1 MIAGPTVPSPH
12 RYRPPAHRA
21 IRYAV
26 VACVLAGWLL
36 PSPAMA
42 QSFDCAKAQ
51 EPVDRAIC
59 ASPNLRLLDSE
70 LATAFA
76 AALKRDAPNADAI
89 RQAQRSWARN
99 RATCLARAHPGGDVA
114 TSAEQCL
121 ATAYADRLAVL
132 AGPPAKP
139 PVVAATPGSAA
150 NTPHEE
156 AAAAN
161 AAMPPAA
168 LNATAPPA
176 ALNATPSPA
185 PGRSQRLPP
194 RRSSRRPRQPRP
206 LRNLPWR
213 SRQPAC
219 PPSPT
224 LRGPWTAT
232 GSRPPA
238 RPTSCCTSRS
248 PALRPARR
256 EPHRH
261 GAATR

>member
-1 MIAGPTVPSPH
+1 
-12 RYRPPAHRA
+12 
-21 IRYAV
+21 
-26 VACVLAGWLL
+26 
-36 PSPAMA
+36 MA

-99 RATCLARAHPGGDVA
+99 RATCLARAHPGGDA
-114 TSAEQCL
+114 ASSPEQCL
-121 ATAYADRLAVL
+121 ATAYADRLAAL
-132 AGPPAKP
+132 AEPPAKP

-168 LNATAPPA
+168 LNATPSPAAPNATPSPA
-176 ALNATPSPA
+176 ALNATPSPGPGTVAASPATTKQSPAGA
-185 PGRSQRLPP
+185 PAAPTP
-194 RRSSRRPRQPRP
+194 AAAEFAVA
-206 LRNLPWR
+206 
-213 SRQPAC
+213 QPATGL
-219 PPSPT
+219 PAVPDAAGTLDRDRFPT
-224 LRGPWTAT
+224 AGETDVLLHVAT
-232 GSRPPA
+232 PG
-238 RPTSCCTSRS
+238 
-248 PALRPARR
+248 
-256 EPHRH
+256 
-261 GAATR
+261 